1 MFLVDG
7 VDVLLEGLAAEAVDP
22 DFMDE
27 SVELID
33 GPDIDFMSLGGLG
46 EFADESDEDFISS
59 LAQPAVRRATNA
71 IMPAILAIPGLISRS
86 SVLQWMDKKKTV
98 P

>member
-7 VDVLLEGLAAEAVDP
+7 VDVLLEALAAEAVDP

-33 GPDIDFMSLGGLG
+33 GPDIDFMSLGGR